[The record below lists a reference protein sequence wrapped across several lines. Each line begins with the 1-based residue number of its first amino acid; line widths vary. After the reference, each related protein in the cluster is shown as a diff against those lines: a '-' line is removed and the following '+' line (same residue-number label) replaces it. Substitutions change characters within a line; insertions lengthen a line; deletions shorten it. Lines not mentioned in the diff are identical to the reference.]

1 MLKEKLEV
9 VKNGWNGLN
18 KVKKASVLGLA
29 GLVIVGGIGA
39 GVTVH
44 NINVKSEQAL
54 VQKQKQEE
62 AKKKLEEAKKRDEQ
76 LAKEKQEQEAKLRE
90 EEEKLKEEEAKQKEL
105 EEKLANAKTEEEKK
119 TVEKELN
126 SVKQNVQTRKQNV
139 ATRKTEIKKVEER
152 QRDNK
157 KIIDTATK
165 PVEPSKP
172 NKPAEPSKPSK
183 PVEPEKPVQPVQPEP
198 EKPSKPTVVST
209 TEETKSEIKDY
220 VNFTY
225 TTVEDNTKAKGT
237 SGIKTEGA
245 KGYTTY
251 TYKRTA
257 TKYSDGSVK
266 YSDWT
271 VASKNVTAPKNG
283 VKWVGTYVKPEE
295 PKGRIDNEQAKL
307 AAIAINKAR
316 VANNLPEVSYT
327 INGEY
332 TKYNYVNFWSK
343 NGFGHTGYHD
353 TCIGRAGNGTSVVN
367 LWMKSGGHRQS
378 LLGKYSSFTV
388 GCYVNENGIK
398 FFTFEPNY

>member
-126 SVKQNVQTRKQNV
+126 NVKQNVQTRKQNV

-165 PVEPSKP
+165 PVEP
-172 NKPAEPSKPSK
+172 EK
-183 PVEPEKPVQPVQPEP
+183 PVQPVQPVQPEP

-316 VANNLPEVSYT
+316 VANGLPEVSYT

>member
-18 KVKKASVLGLA
+18 KVKKASILGLT

-62 AKKKLEEAKKRDEQ
+62 AKKKLEEAKKRDSQ

-126 SVKQNVQTRKQNV
+126 NVKQNIQTRRQSV
-139 ATRKTEIKKVEER
+139 ATRKTEIKKVEEK
-152 QRDNK
+152 QKENK
-157 KIIDTATK
+157 KVIDTVTK

-172 NKPAEPSKPSK
+172 NKPAEPSKP
-183 PVEPEKPVQPVQPEP
+183 VEPEKPAQPEP
-198 EKPSKPTVVST
+198 SKPAEPEKPTVVST

-316 VANNLPEVSYT
+316 VANGLPEVPYT

-353 TCIGRAGNGTSVVN
+353 TCIGRAGSGTSVVN